1 MAKAN
6 KSGLGRG
13 LNSLLGG
20 AFEEAA
26 PLESTPKRVLVEQ
39 QREETVVP
47 IPMHTEPVVERQNVS
62 REKDSYIN
70 GMKKNMEILEEAF
83 YAKDH

>member
-6 KSGLGRG
+6 KSGLG

-62 REKDSYIN
+62 REI
-70 GMKKNMEILEEAF
+70 ILK
-83 YAKDH
+83 YAYFAIY